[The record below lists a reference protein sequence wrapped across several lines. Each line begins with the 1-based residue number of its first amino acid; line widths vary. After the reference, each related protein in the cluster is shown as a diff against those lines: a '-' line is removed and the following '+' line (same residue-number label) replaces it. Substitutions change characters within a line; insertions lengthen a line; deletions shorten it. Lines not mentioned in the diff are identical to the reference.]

1 MVARSGSR
9 LLVLLLLLAASLPV
23 RGQLDRQVDSR
34 VDSRVDSNDR
44 FVGDSPTLWPPRPL
58 PQYFPGPGRG
68 RLGIS
73 PSFPLPPH
81 WIGLPQIARAA
92 GTIFSGR
99 VTAIASVPAS
109 SKQVEAVAVSFH
121 VERAIRGV
129 TAGENLTIFQWI
141 GLWNG
146 GQRYRVGERVV
157 LFLYPPSKL
166 GLTSSVGGPLGRF
179 SIDSLNRIVLSEQH
193 VAAFEADPALGGKSR
208 ISLPN
213 FIRAAR
219 RSMEEE

>member
-1 MVARSGSR
+1 VGIFPHR
-9 LLVLLLLLAASLPV
+9 LPV
-23 RGQLDRQVDSR
+23 
-34 VDSRVDSNDR
+34 
-44 FVGDSPTLWPPRPL
+44 PPV
-58 PQYFPGPGRG
+58 
-68 RLGIS
+68 
-73 PSFPLPPH
+73 

-99 VTAIASVPAS
+99 VTAIARVPAS
-109 SKQVEAVAVSFH
+109 SRQVEAVAISFH

-129 TAGENLTIFQWI
+129 TSRQSLTIFQWV

-146 GQRYRVGERVV
+146 EQRYRVGERVV

-179 SIDSLNRIVLSEQH
+179 SIDSLNQIALSEQH
-193 VAAFEADPALGGKSR
+193 VAAFAADPALGGKSR
-208 ISLPN
+208 ISLPD

-219 RSMEEE
+219 RSIEEE

>member
-1 MVARSGSR
+1 MPAKSGSR
-9 LLVLLLLLAASLPV
+9 LLVILLLLAAPFPV
-23 RGQLDRQVDSR
+23 RGQVDSQVDRQAD
-34 VDSRVDSNDR
+34 DTQR
-44 FVGDSPTLWPPRPL
+44 FVGDGDLPAFWLSRPL
-58 PQYFPGPGRG
+58 PQYFPAPRRGPV
-68 RLGIS
+68 GILPFRAPVS
-73 PSFPLPPH
+73 PQPL
-81 WIGLPQIARAA
+81 GLPQITRAA

-99 VTAIASVPAS
+99 VTTIARVPAS
-109 SKQVEAVAVSFH
+109 SKQIEAVAISFH

-129 TAGENLTIFQWI
+129 TSGQSLTIYLWI
-141 GLWNG
+141 GSWDG

-166 GLTSSVGGPLGRF
+166 GLTSTVGGPLGRF

-193 VAAFEADPALGGKSR
+193 VAAFAADLAPGRNSH

-219 RSMEEE
+219 RSLEEE